1 MKIGLVQFS
10 PIWEDKKESIE
21 KVNSLLEKINL
32 SEIELLIFPE
42 LSFTGFSMNVEQLA
56 EEIDGESMRYFLKL
70 SADNKINVFGGLIE
84 KYEDKFYN
92 TLIHFD
98 ENGLIKARYRKIH
111 PFSMTNEDKHFS
123 AGKEIVVTKI
133 GHIRFGLSICYDL
146 RFPELYRLLTLKGA
160 EVLVNIANWPVPRI
174 AHWELLTQATAVQQL
189 AYFIGVN
196 RTGDDPYNSYS
207 GSTCIVSPAGEDLVR
222 NFNDEKI
229 IVYDIDV
236 EEVNKI
242 RKKFPFLED
251 VKLIS
256 AKD

>member
-10 PIWEDKKESIE
+10 PIWEDKKKSIE

-42 LSFTGFSMNVEQLA
+42 LSFTGFSMNVENLA

-70 SADNKINVFGGLIE
+70 SADYKINVFGGLIE
-84 KYEDKFYN
+84 KYENKFYN

-111 PFSMTNEDKHFS
+111 PFSMTNEDKYFT
-123 AGKEIVVTKI
+123 AGKEVVVTKI
-133 GHIRFGLSICYDL
+133 KDVHFGLSICYDL

-174 AHWELLTQATAVQQL
+174 AHWELLTKATAVQQL
-189 AYFIGVN
+189 SYFIGVN

-207 GSTCIVSPAGEDLVR
+207 GSSCVVSPAGEDLVR
-222 NFNDEKI
+222 NYNDEKI
-229 IVYDIDV
+229 IVFDIDI